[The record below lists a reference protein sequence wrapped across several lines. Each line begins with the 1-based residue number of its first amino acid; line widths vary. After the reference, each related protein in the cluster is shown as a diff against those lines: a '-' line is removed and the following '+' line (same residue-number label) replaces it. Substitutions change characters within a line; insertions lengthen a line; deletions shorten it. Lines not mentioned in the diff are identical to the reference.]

1 MHNFALKFEF
11 RNAKRKIQFSK
22 KNQMLKLRDKNLLLG
37 VKATTPK
44 NNDVVVS
51 MEKPQ
56 YYIDTKLNNKCDS
69 DRTTFIMRTPQI
81 VEYARVCMTTQAMP

>member
-1 MHNFALKFEF
+1 
-11 RNAKRKIQFSK
+11 
-22 KNQMLKLRDKNLLLG
+22 MLKLRDKNLLLG

-56 YYIDTKLNNKCDS
+56 YYIDTKLNNLCDS
-69 DRTTFIMRTPQI
+69 D
-81 VEYARVCMTTQAMP
+81 

>member
-1 MHNFALKFEF
+1 
-11 RNAKRKIQFSK
+11 
-22 KNQMLKLRDKNLLLG
+22 MLKLRDKNLLLG

-44 NNDVVVS
+44 NDDVVVS

-56 YYIDTKLNNKCDS
+56 CYIDTKLNNKCDS

-81 VEYARVCMTTQAMP
+81 VEYARVRLDNTSNAQGTSSTTVTKNPLNLIRTYPDS